1 MHEAAS
7 EGATIKSVSRSDG
20 VICGN
25 IGPIGAYVVS
35 GQSALDF
42 ALCHLTYELNET

>member
-7 EGATIKSVSRSDG
+7 EGGYDQIRLPFRRG
-20 VICGN
+20 HLRQH
-25 IGPIGAYVVS
+25 GPIGAYVVS

-42 ALCHLTYELNET
+42 ALCHLTHELNET